1 MPVPLPS
8 TCGSQLAG
16 SCRREKG
23 RRASWDGGGDHATGG
38 VVEGEEKMIQR
49 RPIQEGGKVVWRDGR
64 SAVMSDLATLH
75 AKKHPISNVL
85 NALSARP
92 DIFGSEENSG

>member
-1 MPVPLPS
+1 MDPNWPVA
-8 TCGSQLAG
+8 AG
-16 SCRREKG
+16 ERR
-23 RRASWDGGGDHATGG
+23 GGGHHGKGGDYATGG